1 MQYQVALFFCL
12 ALLTIVVSAKHHD
25 EDNYNNGYNNGY
37 GNGYGG
43 GNGWV
48 DENGRWHNAAV
59 GQSVMTGLF
68 AIPAAVAAGLL
79 AL

>member
-12 ALLTIVVSAKHHD
+12 ALLTLVVSAKDHD
-25 EDNYNNGYNNGY
+25 RDNYGYNNNGY
-37 GNGYGG
+37 GNNGYGG

-48 DENGRWHNAAV
+48 DQNGHWHNAAA
-59 GQSVMTGLF
+59 GQTVMTGLF